1 MQLPQTALL
10 SIGAPCL
17 IPLMDLDEGSAWFP
31 SFTDNGDDIPAT
43 SSVAQKGLGKT
54 RKQIQL
60 FLEKCVFV
68 DGRWKDCPQK
78 VLLFG
83 FSQGGCVALDLALAM
98 SPSYCIGGVVSVC
111 GWLEEGMGTK
121 ARKQVDVLVVQGTKD
136 PLLPVSDAKRKQVYL
151 EGLMLDSVHLD
162 VAIDYNEMQ
171 RIMAF
176 FASHMTLRNIKLE
189 AMSDVYEVK

>member
-17 IPLMDLDEGSAWFP
+17 IPLMDLDEGAH
-31 SFTDNGDDIPAT
+31 DDIPAT

-136 PLLPVSDAKRKQVYL
+136 PLLPVSDAKRSKY
-151 EGLMLDSVHLD
+151 
-162 VAIDYNEMQ
+162 AT
-171 RIMAF
+171 IMAF